1 LAHFA
6 TEPRFLIPYFTVLIG
21 SNFLPGTWGRIVW
34 AVVQCSM
41 IYLIMSYVSHRRLQ
55 PWCPWCNNGGGGSD
69 HDDDVTPPPLPD
81 NDREL
86 V

>member
-1 LAHFA
+1 
-6 TEPRFLIPYFTVLIG
+6 
-21 SNFLPGTWGRIVW
+21 
-34 AVVQCSM
+34 M